1 MTQKDLTGRLAR
13 WSLKLQGFNFN
24 IIHRKGSENVVPDT
38 LSRVDIAEINEVV
51 GAPIDLSSPEFNS
64 IEYTKLKT
72 TIQNHTPELP
82 DLNDSG

>member
-1 MTQKDLTGRLAR
+1 MSFTVITDHASLKWLMTLKDLTGRLAR

-38 LSRVDIAEINEVV
+38 LSRVDIA
-51 GAPIDLSSPEFNS
+51 SSPEFNS

-82 DLNDSG
+82 D